1 MAHPRYG
8 CLEPNP
14 VTVMY
19 PCNADEVW
27 HHDGANVCL
36 LDASGYITQALGSS
50 GSVFGYAIVPGGMG
64 AGTAVAS
71 WKAGADGVDVIPVIP
86 ASAGYEFLLPSN
98 GTPTIANIGHCVDIA
113 NDSAADTTASLVD
126 MATSTDD
133 IFIVVGV
140 GTDYHAGCSSSDV
153 VVKFNP
159 AERQA
164 DT

>member
-86 ASAGYEFLLPSN
+86 ASAGYEFLLPSDDD
-98 GTPTIANIGHCVDIA
+98 PTIAQIGNCCDIVNA
-113 NDSAADTTASLVD
+113 SATDTTASLVD
-126 MATSTDD
+126 IGTSSTDV
-133 IFIVVGV
+133 FIITGV
-140 GTDYHAGCSSSDV
+140 GTDYHSGCKSSDV

-164 DT
+164 D